1 VPPAASDSSA
11 DSDVEPLNDNNL
23 QDDQIFQTAGEV
35 EVECEEAA
43 EEQCDEY
50 EDRELTSKAV
60 STVSE

>member
-1 VPPAASDSSA
+1 
-11 DSDVEPLNDNNL
+11 VEPLNDNNL